1 MSVAGTAVCRICLF
15 GSILPKYHEPHFRV
29 GQGRS
34 FCRFSRIGLRYDLAA
49 DNAGGRYAASIDEAW
64 ALWTTKSGIESWW
77 GPEGFDVTVI
87 SLDLRPGC
95 DLIYLM
101 TAVAPEQVAFMRRA
115 GMPLT
120 SECKV
125 TYTEVS
131 PPSRLAYKTLAD
143 FVPGVAPYEVATVVE
158 LKATADGV
166 KLTITFDAMHDHV
179 WTERA
184 RAGHESQMRKLD
196 ALLAAQGKG
205 VHS

>member
-1 MSVAGTAVCRICLF
+1 MTTASAAKRAQFSIERTYDASV
-15 GSILPKYHEPHFRV
+15 
-29 GQGRS
+29 
-34 FCRFSRIGLRYDLAA
+34 
-49 DNAGGRYAASIDEAW
+49 DEAW

-77 GPEGFDVTVI
+77 GPEGFNVTVT
-87 SLDLRPGC
+87 SLDLRPGGH
-95 DLIYLM
+95 LFYLM
-101 TAVAPEQVAFMRRA
+101 TAVAPEQAAFMRRA

-125 TYTEVS
+125 TYIEVS

-166 KLTITFDAMHDHV
+166 KLIITFDAMHDDA
-179 WTERA
+179 WTELA
-184 RAGHESQMRKLD
+184 RAGNESQLRKLD

-205 VHS
+205 AHV